1 MKIYVQNKQREATM
15 IDTETTLNREENYCT
30 LSGTRFDDKPLV
42 NFFDNELADFDNE
55 LADANEITDDSWLQ
69 ALWDLYEAVLGKA
82 VPARYKND
90 TEWLNTKINETLTS
104 AE

>member
-42 NFFDNELADFDNE
+42 NFFTNNVVQEVEQDL
-55 LADANEITDDSWLQ
+55 T
-69 ALWDLYEAVLGKA
+69 ALHTQYEEVTGKA

-90 TEWLNTKINETLTS
+90 TEWLNAKINETLTP

>member
-1 MKIYVQNKQREATM
+1 
-15 IDTETTLNREENYCT
+15 
-30 LSGTRFDDKPLV
+30 
-42 NFFDNELADFDNE
+42 
-55 LADANEITDDSWLQ
+55 
-69 ALWDLYEAVLGKA
+69 LYEAVLGKA

>member
-42 NFFDNELADFDNE
+42 NFFDNELAD
-55 LADANEITDDSWLQ
+55 ANEVTDDSWLQ

>member
-42 NFFDNELADFDNE
+42 NFFDNE

>member
-42 NFFDNELADFDNE
+42 NFFDNELAD
-55 LADANEITDDSWLQ
+55 ANEITDDSWLQ

-90 TEWLNTKINETLTS
+90 TEWLKTKINDTLTS

>member
-42 NFFDNELADFDNE
+42 NFFDND
-55 LADANEITDDSWLQ
+55 LADANELTDDSWLQ
-69 ALWDLYEAVLGKA
+69 ALWDKYEEALGKA

-90 TEWLNTKINETLTS
+90 TEWLNAKINETLTP